1 MTEAEKWILG
11 CTIIGAICGIG
22 ALVVAVISLNKKQ
35 ETVISPQ
42 PLAITIVEEMH
53 KRFASKEAFD
63 ELAKNNTARHSQLF
77 SRIDQVEREAR
88 VEMERKFTELNDE
101 RRRTLENLNTKIDF
115 LQKEIRDLPGK
126 VVVDV
131 LNAQKIGRKHD

>member
-11 CTIIGAICGIG
+11 CTIIGAACAVG
-22 ALVVAVISLNKKQ
+22 ALVVAVIALNKKQ

-42 PLAITIVEEMH
+42 PLAVTIVEEMH

-63 ELAKNNTARHSQLF
+63 DLAKNNTARHSQLF
-77 SRIDQVEREAR
+77 AGIKEVDEKSRALIEKKIAEINED
-88 VEMERKFTELNDE
+88 
-101 RRRTLENLNTKIDF
+101 RRHTLERIESNFDDLHTDM
-115 LQKEIRDLPGK
+115 RDMPGK
-126 VVVDV
+126 IVVDV